1 MTAQASHLIAPH
13 GGELI
18 NLIVDNERAAEL
30 KAHSKEWP
38 SWDLSA
44 RQLCDLE
51 LLASGG
57 FSPLQGFM
65 NRPDYEGVCQ
75 NMKLKSGVL
84 WPMPVTLDVPETFA
98 KDLKP
103 GSSKVALRDPEG
115 VMLAVLH
122 VEDVWQPDRKA
133 EADSVFGTH
142 SKLHPGADFA
152 LNKSNP
158 WYVGGRIE
166 ALQLPSHYDFKTL
179 RLTPA
184 ELRAEFA
191 RLGWRRVVAFQTR
204 NPMHRAHQEL
214 TFRAAKQVEANLLIH
229 PSVGMTKPGDVDYFT
244 RVRCYQLLLSKYPQG
259 TVKLAMLPLAMRMGG
274 PREAIWHGLIRKNHG
289 VTHFI
294 VGRDHAGPG
303 KDETGKPF
311 YGPYEAQEL
320 FKKHEQEI
328 GVTMVPFNMMVYLED
343 QDQYVPDNEVPKGAK
358 VLNISGTEL
367 RDRLNEGRDI
377 PSWFTYPEVVHEL
390 RRSYP
395 PRHKQGLTIFFTGL
409 SGSGKSTIANV
420 LLTKFLEVGGRPVTI
435 LDGDLVRKHLSSELG
450 FSKEHRDIN
459 IRRIGYVASEITKN
473 GGIAICAPIAP
484 YDSVRKQVRQMVE
497 PYGGFILVH
506 IATSVETC
514 EQRDRKG
521 LYAKARAGIIK
532 EFTGISDPYELPA
545 DAEVVIDTNEF
556 SAEEAAQEI
565 ILHLERQG
573 FIGVNDET
581 ATTAAG
587 RA

>member
-1 MTAQASHLIAPH
+1 LIASTSHIIAPH
-13 GGELI
+13 GGELAD
-18 NLIVDNERAAEL
+18 LIATPERIAEL
-30 KAHSKEWP
+30 KAHSREWS
-38 SWDLSA
+38 SWDLTS
-44 RQLCDLE
+44 RQICDLE
-51 LLASGG
+51 LLISGG
-57 FSPLQGFM
+57 FSPLRGFM
-65 NRPDYEGVCQ
+65 TPADYEGVCH
-75 NMKLKSGVL
+75 NMRLSSGVL
-84 WPMPVTLDVPETFA
+84 WPMPITLDVKEDFA
-98 KDLKP
+98 KSLTA
-103 GSSKVALRDPEG
+103 GSSKVALRDAEG

-122 VEDVWQPDRKA
+122 VEAVWQPDRKA
-133 EADSVFGTH
+133 EAQSVFGTT
-142 SKLHPGADFA
+142 SAVHPGVDYL
-152 LNKSNP
+152 LNKGNS
-158 WYVGGRIE
+158 WYVGGRLE
-166 ALQLPSHYDFKTL
+166 GVQAPSHYDFRTL

-204 NPMHRAHQEL
+204 NPMHRAHVEL
-214 TFRAAKQVEANLLIH
+214 TFRAAKQVEANLLLH

-244 RVRCYQLLLSKYPQG
+244 RVRCYQLLLSKFPAG
-259 TVKLAMLPLAMRMGG
+259 SVKLSMLPLAMRMGG
-274 PREAIWHGLIRKNHG
+274 PREAIWHALIRKNHG

-303 KDETGKPF
+303 KDADGKNF
-311 YGPYEAQEL
+311 YGPYDAQEL
-320 FKKHEQEI
+320 FKKHEADI

-343 QDQYVPDNEVPKGAK
+343 KDQYVPDNEVTNGSR

-377 PSWFTYPEVVHEL
+377 PSWFTYPEVVQEL

-395 PRHKQGLTIFFTGL
+395 PRHKQGVTIFFTGL

-420 LLTKFLEVGGRPVTI
+420 LVTKFLEAGGRPVTL

-484 YDSVRKQVRQMVE
+484 YDATRKAVRGMIE
-497 PYGGFILVH
+497 PVGGFILVH

-521 LYAKARAGIIK
+521 LYAKARAGILK
-532 EFTGISDPYELPA
+532 EFTGISDPYEEPKDA
-545 DAEVVIDTNEF
+545 DVVINTAEL
-556 SAEEAAQEI
+556 SPEEAAQEI
-565 ILHLERQG
+565 ILHLEREG
-573 FIGVNDET
+573 FIGVNGHS
-581 ATTAAG
+581 A
-587 RA
+587 

>member
-1 MTAQASHLIAPH
+1 LTSTSHLIAPH
-13 GGELI
+13 GGDLV
-18 NLIVDNERAAEL
+18 NLIAQPARAAEL

-38 SWDLSA
+38 SWDLTG
-44 RQLCDLE
+44 RQVCDVE
-51 LLASGG
+51 LLLSGG
-57 FSPLQGFM
+57 FSPLRGFM
-65 NRPDYEGVCQ
+65 NRADYEGVCH
-75 NMKLKSGVL
+75 NMRLASGVL
-84 WPMPVTLDVPETFA
+84 WPMPITLDVTEEFA
-98 KDLKP
+98 KKLTP

-115 VMLAVLH
+115 VMLAVLS
-122 VEDVWQPDRKA
+122 VEDVWQPDRSA
-133 EADSVFGTH
+133 EAKSVFGST
-142 SKLHPGADFA
+142 SKAHPGSDYAI
-152 LNKSNP
+152 NKANP
-158 WYVGGRIE
+158 WYVGGKLE
-166 ALQLPSHYDFKTL
+166 GLQQPAHYDFRSL

-244 RVRCYQLLLSKYPQG
+244 RVRCYELLLPKYPHG
-259 TVKLAMLPLAMRMGG
+259 TVKLSLLPLAMRMGG

-289 VTHFI
+289 CTHFI

-303 KDETGKPF
+303 KDTDGKPF
-311 YGPYEAQEL
+311 YGPYDAQQL
-320 FKKHEQEI
+320 FKKHEADI
-328 GVTMVPFNMMVYLED
+328 GMTMVPFNMMVYLENHD
-343 QDQYVPDNEVPKGAK
+343 KYVPDNEVPNGSR

-367 RDRLNEGRDI
+367 RERLNGGRDI
-377 PSWFTYPEVVHEL
+377 PSWFTYPEVVGEL

-395 PRHKQGLTIFFTGL
+395 PRHKQGVTIFFTGL

-420 LLTKFLEVGGRPVTI
+420 LLTKFLEMGGRPVTI

-484 YDSVRKQVRQMVE
+484 YEAVRKQVREMIE
-497 PYGGFILVH
+497 PVGGFVLVH
-506 IATSVETC
+506 VATPLETC

-521 LYAKARAGIIK
+521 LYAKARAGIVK
-532 EFTGISDPYELPA
+532 EFTGISDPYEAPQE
-545 DAEVVIDTNEF
+545 AEVVINT
-556 SAEEAAQEI
+556 AELSPEESAQEI

-573 FIGVNDET
+573 YIGANGSP
-581 ATTAAG
+581 A
-587 RA
+587 

>member
-1 MTAQASHLIAPH
+1 MAPP
-13 GGELI
+13 ELTT
-18 NLIVDNERAAEL
+18 EL
-30 KAHSKEWP
+30 KAHSREWP
-38 SWDLSA
+38 SWDLTP
-44 RQLCDLE
+44 RQICDLE
-51 LLASGG
+51 LLMSGG

-65 NRPDYEGVCQ
+65 TPADYEGVCH
-75 NMKLKSGVL
+75 NMRLSSGVL
-84 WPMPVTLDVPETFA
+84 WPMPITLDVKEEFA
-98 KDLKP
+98 KSLTP
-103 GSSKVALRDPEG
+103 GSSKIALRDPEG

-122 VEDVWQPDRKA
+122 VEAVWQPDRKA
-133 EADSVFGTH
+133 EAQSVFGTT
-142 SKLHPGADFA
+142 SAVHPGVDYL
-152 LNKSNP
+152 LNKGNS
-158 WYVGGRIE
+158 WYVGGRVE
-166 ALQLPSHYDFKTL
+166 GLQAPSHYDFRTL

-184 ELRAEFA
+184 ESRAEFA

-204 NPMHRAHQEL
+204 NPMHRAHVEL
-214 TFRAAKQVEANLLIH
+214 TFRAAKQVEANLLLH

-244 RVRCYQLLLSKYPQG
+244 RVRCYQLLLSKFPAG
-259 TVKLAMLPLAMRMGG
+259 SVKLSLLPLAMRMGG
-274 PREAIWHGLIRKNHG
+274 PREAIWHALIRKNHG

-303 KDETGKPF
+303 KDADGKNF
-311 YGPYEAQEL
+311 YGPYDAQEL
-320 FKKHEQEI
+320 FKKHEEDI

-343 QDQYVPDNEVPKGAK
+343 KDQYVPDNEVTNGSR

-390 RRSYP
+390 RRSFP
-395 PRHKQGLTIFFTGL
+395 PRHKQGVTIFFTGL

-420 LLTKFLEVGGRPVTI
+420 LVTKFLEAGGRPVTL

-484 YDSVRKQVRQMVE
+484 YDATRKAVRSMIETV
-497 PYGGFILVH
+497 GGFILVH

-521 LYAKARAGIIK
+521 LYAKARAGILK
-532 EFTGISDPYELPA
+532 EFTGISDPYEEPKDA
-545 DAEVVIDTNEF
+545 DVVINTADL
-556 SAEEAAQEI
+556 SPEEAAQQI
-565 ILHLERQG
+565 ILHLEREG
-573 FIGVNDET
+573 FIGVNGQS
-581 ATTAAG
+581 A
-587 RA
+587 

>member
-1 MTAQASHLIAPH
+1 LIASTSHIIAPH
-13 GGELI
+13 GGELAD
-18 NLIVDNERAAEL
+18 LIATPERIAEL
-30 KAHSKEWP
+30 KAHSREWP
-38 SWDLSA
+38 SWDLTP
-44 RQLCDLE
+44 RQICDLE
-51 LLASGG
+51 LLISGG
-57 FSPLQGFM
+57 FSPLRGFM
-65 NRPDYEGVCQ
+65 TPADYEGVCH
-75 NMKLKSGVL
+75 NMRLSSGVL
-84 WPMPVTLDVPETFA
+84 WPMPITLDVKEDFA
-98 KDLKP
+98 KSLTP
-103 GSSKVALRDPEG
+103 GSSKVALRDAEG

-122 VEDVWQPDRKA
+122 VEAVWQPDRKA
-133 EADSVFGTH
+133 EAQSVFGTT
-142 SKLHPGADFA
+142 SAVHPGVDYL
-152 LNKSNP
+152 LNKGNS
-158 WYVGGRIE
+158 WYVGGRLE
-166 ALQLPSHYDFKTL
+166 GVQAPSHYDFRTL

-204 NPMHRAHQEL
+204 NPMHRAHVEL
-214 TFRAAKQVEANLLIH
+214 TFRAAKQVEANLLLH

-244 RVRCYQLLLSKYPQG
+244 RVRCYQLLLSKFPAG
-259 TVKLAMLPLAMRMGG
+259 SVKLSMLPLAMRMGG
-274 PREAIWHGLIRKNHG
+274 PREAIWHALIRKNHG

-303 KDETGKPF
+303 KDSDGKNF
-311 YGPYEAQEL
+311 YGPYDAQEL
-320 FKKHEQEI
+320 FKKHEADI

-343 QDQYVPDNEVPKGAK
+343 KDQYVPDNEVTNGSR

-395 PRHKQGLTIFFTGL
+395 PRHKQGVTIFFTGL

-420 LLTKFLEVGGRPVTI
+420 LVTKFLEAGGRPVTL

-484 YDSVRKQVRQMVE
+484 YDATRKAVRGMIE
-497 PYGGFILVH
+497 PVGGFILVH

-521 LYAKARAGIIK
+521 LYAKARAGILK
-532 EFTGISDPYELPA
+532 EFTGISDPYEEPKDA
-545 DAEVVIDTNEF
+545 DVVINTAEL
-556 SAEEAAQEI
+556 SPEEAAQEI
-565 ILHLERQG
+565 ILHLEREG
-573 FIGVNDET
+573 FIGVNGHS
-581 ATTAAG
+581 A
-587 RA
+587 

>member
-1 MTAQASHLIAPH
+1 MTSSSHLIAPH

-18 NLIVDNERAAEL
+18 NLIAEPSRSADL

-38 SWDLSA
+38 SWDLTA
-44 RQLCDLE
+44 RQVCDVE
-51 LLASGG
+51 LLLSGG
-57 FSPLQGFM
+57 FSPLPGFL
-65 NRPDYEGVCQ
+65 NRADYEGVCQ
-75 NMKLKSGVL
+75 NMRLSSGLL
-84 WPMPVTLDVPETFA
+84 WPMPITLDVTEDFA
-98 KDLKP
+98 KSLKP

-115 VMLAVLH
+115 VMLAVLN
-122 VEDVWQPDRKA
+122 VGDVWQPDRSA
-133 EADSVFGTH
+133 EAKSVFGTT
-142 SKLHPGADFA
+142 SKAHPGADYA
-152 LNKSNP
+152 INKSNP
-158 WYVGGRIE
+158 WYVGGTLE
-166 ALQLPSHYDFKTL
+166 GLQGPAHYDFRSL
-179 RLTPA
+179 RLTPS
-184 ELRAEFA
+184 ELRAEFS

-289 VTHFI
+289 CTHFI

-303 KDETGKPF
+303 NDTDGKPF
-311 YGPYEAQEL
+311 YGPYDAQEL
-320 FKKHEQEI
+320 FQTHQADI

-343 QDQYVPDNEVPKGAK
+343 QDKYVPDNEVPKSSR

-367 RDRLNEGRDI
+367 RQRLNEGRDI
-377 PSWFTYPEVVHEL
+377 PAWFTYPEVVQEL

-395 PRHKQGLTIFFTGL
+395 PRHRQGVTIFFTGL

-420 LLTKFLEVGGRPVTI
+420 LLTKFLETGGRPVTI

-484 YDSVRKQVRQMVE
+484 YDAVRRHVREMVE
-497 PYGGFILVH
+497 PFGGFVLVYV
-506 IATSVETC
+506 ATPVETC

-532 EFTGISDPYELPA
+532 EFTGISDPYEVPEK
-545 DAEVVIDTNEF
+545 AEVVINTADL
-556 SAEEAAQEI
+556 SPEEAAQEI
-565 ILHLERQG
+565 ILHLEQQG
-573 FIGVNDET
+573 FIGVNGPS
-581 ATTAAG
+581 A
-587 RA
+587 

>member
-1 MTAQASHLIAPH
+1 LTAQASHLIPPH

-18 NLIVDNERAAEL
+18 DLTVSPERAAEL
-30 KAHSKEWP
+30 KAHSREWP

-51 LLASGG
+51 LLVSGG
-57 FSPLQGFM
+57 FSPLRGFM
-65 NRPDYEGVCQ
+65 TQKDYNGVCQ
-75 NMKLKSGVL
+75 NMRLSSGVL
-84 WPMPVTLDVPETFA
+84 WPMPITLDVTEEFV
-98 KDLKP
+98 KSLKP
-103 GSSKVALRDPEG
+103 GSSRVALRDPEG
-115 VMLAVLH
+115 VMLAVLN
-122 VEDVWQPDRKA
+122 VEEVWQPDRQA
-133 EADSVFGTH
+133 EAKSVFGTT
-142 SKLHPGADFA
+142 SKVHPGVDYV
-152 LNKSNP
+152 LNRGNA
-158 WYVGGRIE
+158 WYVGGKIE
-166 ALQLPSHYDFKTL
+166 GMQLPSHYDFKSL

-184 ELRAEFA
+184 ELRAEFG

-214 TFRAAKQVEANLLIH
+214 TFRAAKNVEANLLIH

-244 RVRCYQLLLSKYPQG
+244 RVRCYQLLMSKYPAG

-274 PREAIWHGLIRKNHG
+274 PREAIWHALIRKNHG

-303 KDETGKPF
+303 NDSDGKPF
-311 YGPYEAQEL
+311 YGPYDAQEL
-320 FKKHEQEI
+320 FKKHEADI

-343 QDQYVPDNEVPKGAK
+343 QDKYVPDNEVQKGSR

-367 RDRLNEGRDI
+367 RTRLNEGRDI
-377 PSWFTYPEVVHEL
+377 PAWFTYPEVVQEL

-395 PRHKQGLTIFFTGL
+395 PRHKQGVTIFFTGL

-484 YDSVRKQVRQMVE
+484 YDAVRKAVRQMIE

-506 IATSVETC
+506 IATTVEVC
-514 EQRDRKG
+514 EERDRKG

-532 EFTGISDPYELPA
+532 EFTGISDPYEVPA
-545 DAEVVIDTNEF
+545 DAEVSIDTAELNP
-556 SAEEAAQEI
+556 EEAAQEI
-565 ILHLERQG
+565 ILHLEQQG
-573 FIGVNDET
+573 FIGVGGDG
-581 ATTAAG
+581 AVSG
-587 RA
+587 RS

>member
-1 MTAQASHLIAPH
+1 MTSSSHLIAPH

-18 NLIVDNERAAEL
+18 NLIAEPSRSADL

-38 SWDLSA
+38 SWDLTA
-44 RQLCDLE
+44 RQVCDVE
-51 LLASGG
+51 LLLSGG
-57 FSPLQGFM
+57 FSPLRGFL
-65 NRPDYEGVCQ
+65 NRADYEGVCH
-75 NMKLKSGVL
+75 NMRLSSGLL
-84 WPMPVTLDVPETFA
+84 WPMPITLDVTEDFA
-98 KDLKP
+98 KSLKP

-115 VMLAVLH
+115 VMLAVLN
-122 VEDVWQPDRKA
+122 VGDVWQPNRSA
-133 EADSVFGTH
+133 EAKSVFGTT
-142 SKLHPGADFA
+142 SKAHPGADYA
-152 LNKSNP
+152 INKSNP
-158 WYVGGRIE
+158 WYVGGTLE
-166 ALQLPSHYDFKTL
+166 GLQGPAHYDFRSL
-179 RLTPA
+179 RLTPS
-184 ELRAEFA
+184 ELRAEFS

-289 VTHFI
+289 CTHFI

-303 KDETGKPF
+303 NDTDGKPF
-311 YGPYEAQEL
+311 YGPYDAQEL
-320 FKKHEQEI
+320 FKTHQADI

-343 QDQYVPDNEVPKGAK
+343 QDKYVPDNEVPKGSR

-367 RDRLNEGRDI
+367 RQRLNEGRDI
-377 PSWFTYPEVVHEL
+377 PAWFTYPEVVQEL

-395 PRHKQGLTIFFTGL
+395 PRHKQGVTIFFTGL

-420 LLTKFLEVGGRPVTI
+420 LLTKFLETGGRPVTI

-484 YDSVRKQVRQMVE
+484 YDAVRSHVREMVE
-497 PYGGFILVH
+497 PFGGFVLVYV
-506 IATSVETC
+506 ATPVETC

-532 EFTGISDPYELPA
+532 EFTGISDPYEVPEK
-545 DAEVVIDTNEF
+545 AEVVINTTDL
-556 SAEEAAQEI
+556 SPEEAAQEI
-565 ILHLERQG
+565 ILHLEQQG
-573 FIGVNDET
+573 FIGVNGGS
-581 ATTAAG
+581 A
-587 RA
+587 

>member
-1 MTAQASHLIAPH
+1 MIASTSHIIAPH

-18 NLIVDNERAAEL
+18 DLIAAPERSAEL
-30 KAHSKEWP
+30 KAQSREWP
-38 SWDLSA
+38 SWDLTP
-44 RQLCDLE
+44 RQICDLE
-51 LLASGG
+51 LLMSGG

-65 NRPDYEGVCQ
+65 TRPDYEGVSH
-75 NMKLKSGVL
+75 NMRLSSGVL
-84 WPMPVTLDVPETFA
+84 WPMPITLDVKEDFA
-98 KDLKP
+98 KSLTP
-103 GSSKVALRDPEG
+103 GTSKVALRDGEG

-133 EADSVFGTH
+133 EAQSVFGTT
-142 SKLHPGADFA
+142 SAVHPGVDYL
-152 LNKSNP
+152 LNKSNS

-166 ALQLPSHYDFKTL
+166 GLQSPSHYDFRTL

-184 ELRAEFA
+184 ESRAEFA

-204 NPMHRAHQEL
+204 NPMHRAHVEL
-214 TFRAAKQVEANLLIH
+214 TFRAAKQVEANLLLH

-244 RVRCYQLLLSKYPQG
+244 RVRCYQLLLSKFPAG
-259 TVKLAMLPLAMRMGG
+259 SVKLSMLPLAMRMGG
-274 PREAIWHGLIRKNHG
+274 PREAIWHALIRKNHG

-303 KDETGKPF
+303 KDADGKNF
-311 YGPYEAQEL
+311 YGPYDAQEL
-320 FKKHEQEI
+320 FKKHEADI

-343 QDQYVPDNEVPKGAK
+343 KDQYVPDNEVTNGSR

-377 PSWFTYPEVVHEL
+377 PSWFTYPEVVQEL

-395 PRHKQGLTIFFTGL
+395 PRHKQGVTIFFTGL

-420 LLTKFLEVGGRPVTI
+420 LVTKFLEAGGRPVTL

-484 YDSVRKQVRQMVE
+484 YDATRKAVRGMIE
-497 PYGGFILVH
+497 PVGGFILVH

-521 LYAKARAGIIK
+521 LYAKARAGILK
-532 EFTGISDPYELPA
+532 EFTGISDPYEEPKDA
-545 DAEVVIDTNEF
+545 DVVINTAEL
-556 SAEEAAQEI
+556 SPEEAAQEI
-565 ILHLERQG
+565 ILHLEREG
-573 FIGVNDET
+573 FIGVNGHS
-581 ATTAAG
+581 A
-587 RA
+587 